1 MKVKS
6 YNIHLDAIV
15 CFFVLLLVSIGGNIW
30 LLQQYNAAA
39 DQNIRQSLSIMVN
52 EMNLDSQQNYIKKL
66 QSECSVDLRAKEQ

>member
-15 CFFVLLLVSIGGNIW
+15 SFVVLLLVSLGGNIW

-39 DQNIRQSLSIMVN
+39 DQNIRQGLTIMLN
-52 EMNLDSQQNYIKKL
+52 EMNLGSQENYIKKL
-66 QSECSVDLRAKEQ
+66 QSECGIDLQAKE

>member
-15 CFFVLLLVSIGGNIW
+15 CIFVLLLVSIGGNIW

-39 DQNIRQSLSIMVN
+39 D
-52 EMNLDSQQNYIKKL
+52 
-66 QSECSVDLRAKEQ
+66 

>member
-15 CFFVLLLVSIGGNIW
+15 CFVVLLLVSLGGNIW

-39 DQNIRQSLSIMVN
+39 DQNVKQAFTITLN
-52 EMNLDSQQNYIKKL
+52 ELNLGEQENYIKKL
-66 QSECSVDLRAKEQ
+66 QSECGVDLQTKE

>member
-15 CFFVLLLVSIGGNIW
+15 CFVVLLLVSLGGNIW

-39 DQNIRQSLSIMVN
+39 DQNVKQAFTLMLN
-52 EMNLDSQQNYIKKL
+52 ELNLGEQENYIKKL
-66 QSECSVDLRAKEQ
+66 QSDCGVDLKTKE